1 MIRYQDASPI
11 QIAAFHRSVFGF
23 AWLILGLI
31 LRFNHLIS
39 ADQSKVF
46 LYIWQFLLYSGV
58 LVLLHKRTEV
68 EPRTQTSQNLEYV
81 RAIFGL
87 TKSFFQSSPISN
99 GFVYRTFRAV
109 LGAFL
114 VLFLTAMTAV
124 LVPLIAFE
132 ILLCRLKSLT
142 ATTGG

>member
-11 QIAAFHRSVFGF
+11 QIAAFHRAVYAFV
-23 AWLILGLI
+23 WILAGMI
-31 LRFNHLIS
+31 LRTNHIIS

-46 LYIWQFLLYSGV
+46 LYVWQFLLFSGV
-58 LVLLHKRTEV
+58 LVLLNKRTEV
-68 EPRTQTSQNLEYV
+68 EPRTQTSPNLEYV

-87 TKSFFQSSPISN
+87 TVSFFQSSPISN